1 MSDEQLDL
9 AAIDREAATVPSA
22 AGGMVEPD
30 KSAKPAE
37 LRAAQ
42 LAPDELDHFS
52 LIFRDGL
59 DMPIGGLDFIATFP
73 SGLVCTA
80 ASTADGAIALPW
92 RPSEKGTVKVAV
104 KDASGKKQE
113 VCSIDLAK
121 CNGAVIVRSPKTKA
135 KLALQPHQQVAATKK
150 LRSPAPAPAASAPSK
165 SANRPS
171 TVPKTVDPDPSWW
184 SANGA
189 LQKAWAW
196 ITSQHYFDE
205 ASAAVLKKS
214 SNASPGLSSA
224 GQPVSAVM
232 GPEAPNK
239 DNLKLGRNNIYREP
253 ILEAAKRLGLNPQA
267 LCALMDCEAGKVSEK
282 LPVLNPDGSPAKDKK
297 GKPKFQVI
305 RERWNAQ
312 AGNAESGA
320 AGLTQFLA
328 STWLAHAL
336 LPSYYIHEKSVANG
350 WVKQATDAKG
360 KTHWAFVLEDGSTT
374 TAPYKKRSDSNVKKC
389 LAMRMDPAWS
399 INAAADYG
407 NANLKVLEK
416 AGFKLSGL
424 NDMDKAK
431 LMYLMHH
438 EGEGAGP
445 LFVRNSLKSGKGGVA
460 ALRRKF
466 ELQLGSDGESKVDKL
481 VDDADGDVEVAYRHW
496 FSTYVDK
503 QFTNSGKYFF
513 SSPVLVGRLSILLV
527 TVGGNSIEEV

>member
-9 AAIDREAATVPSA
+9 DETDREAATFPSA
-22 AGGMVEPD
+22 AEGPVEPA
-30 KSAKPAE
+30 KSSKAAE
-37 LRAAQ
+37 PQAAHS
-42 LAPDELDHFS
+42 APDEHYHFS

-59 DMPIGGLDFIATFP
+59 DMPIGGLEFIATFP

-92 RPSEKGTVKVAV
+92 RPSEKGAVKVAV
-104 KDASGKKQE
+104 KDASGKKQD
-113 VCSIDLAK
+113 VCTIDLAK
-121 CNGAVIVRSPKTKA
+121 CDGAVIVRSPKTKA
-135 KLALQPHQQVAATKK
+135 KLALQPHQQVAAAKK
-150 LRSPAPAPAASAPSK
+150 TGSPAPSAAASSK
-165 SANRPS
+165 PAKQPS
-171 TVPKTVDPDPSWW
+171 TTPKNVDLDPSWW

-189 LQKAWAW
+189 LHKAWAW
-196 ITSQHYFDE
+196 ITSQHLFDE
-205 ASAAVLKKS
+205 AGAAVLKRQSK
-214 SNASPGLSSA
+214 ASPGLSSA

-253 ILEAAKRLGLNPQA
+253 IVEAAKRLGLIPQA

-305 RERWNAQ
+305 RERWNAH

-328 STWLAHAL
+328 STWLAHVL
-336 LPSYYIHEKSVANG
+336 LPGYYIHEKSLANG

-360 KTHWAFVLEDGSTT
+360 KTRWAFVLEDGTT
-374 TAPYKKRSDSNVKKC
+374 TKEPYKKRSDSNVKKC

-431 LMYLMHH
+431 MMYLMHH
-438 EGEGAGP
+438 EGEGCGP
-445 LFVRNSLKSGKGGVA
+445 LFVKNRLRDRRDGCGGVA
-460 ALRRKF
+460 RLRQVF
-466 ELQLGSDGESKVDKL
+466 ELQLGPAGAAM
-481 VDDADGDVEVAYRHW
+481 ADELIDQAHGDVEKAYRRW
-496 FSTYVDK
+496 LSRYIDRS
-503 QFTNSGKYFF
+503 FTMASKYFF
-513 SSPVLVGRLSILLV
+513 AKPVEPGELSDILDDI
-527 TVGGNSIEEV
+527 GGESI